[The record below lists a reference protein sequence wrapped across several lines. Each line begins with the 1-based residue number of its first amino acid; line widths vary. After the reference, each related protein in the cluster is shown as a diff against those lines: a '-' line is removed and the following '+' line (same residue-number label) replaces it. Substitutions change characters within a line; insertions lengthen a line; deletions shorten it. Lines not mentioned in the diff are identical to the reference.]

1 MRYDIPKVH
10 FVSLYLKLAQTER
23 SWKRMLVFWFG
34 KKHLIDM
41 KVMHYFLNHAGAN
54 WVPEKQ
60 FIQLYNKIYTNAD
73 AIQIEF

>member
-1 MRYDIPKVH
+1 MRYDIWKVH
-10 FVSLYLKLAQTER
+10 FVSFYLKLAQNER
-23 SWKRMLVFWFG
+23 SWKRMCVLCLG
-34 KKHLIDM
+34 QKHLIDM

-60 FIQLYNKIYTNAD
+60 FIQLYNKIYTKAD